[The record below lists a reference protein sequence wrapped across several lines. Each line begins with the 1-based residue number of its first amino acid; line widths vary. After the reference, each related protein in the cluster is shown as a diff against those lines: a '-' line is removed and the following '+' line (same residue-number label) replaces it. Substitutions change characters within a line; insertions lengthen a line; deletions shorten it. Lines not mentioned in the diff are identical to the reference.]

1 MAPPSVRFGVAVGAF
16 SGAVPGRDELIQFAR
31 KAEAVGFD
39 SVQAGDHIQWHA
51 PILETTTLLATFAAV
66 TERVRIASD
75 VIVLPLRDP
84 VWMAKTIA
92 SLDVLCGGRVI
103 FGIGVGGDYPP
114 EYAAVRVPIEE
125 RGSRANES
133 LEIIKGLWAHERF
146 SYDGRHFTLRD
157 VAIAPRPVQPAIPI
171 WVGGGSEAALRRAA
185 RYGDGWIAAFA
196 SPRKF
201 GRLSA
206 DLRRF
211 LQGEGRRAQGFT
223 FGAFLFANVDEDAAR
238 AREVAARYV
247 ERVYRLDGARI
258 VERFGAV
265 GPVDACVARALAYVE
280 AGADYVV
287 LGPLADHRDWP
298 RQLDGYA
305 EVIAEV
311 RRRAGGR

>member
-1 MAPPSVRFGVAVGAF
+1 MAPPSVRFGVSLGAF
-16 SGAVPGRDELIQFAR
+16 PGAVPGRDELVQFAR

-92 SLDVLCGGRVI
+92 SLDVLSGGRVI

-133 LEIIKGLWAHERF
+133 LEIIRGLWTHERF
-146 SYDGRHFTLRD
+146 SYAGRHFTLRD
-157 VAIAPRPVQPAIPI
+157 VAIAPRPLQPSIPI

-211 LQGEGRRAQGFT
+211 LGEEGRRPEGFT
-223 FGAFLFANVDEDAAR
+223 LGAYLFANVDDDAAR
-238 AREVAARYV
+238 ARETAARYV

-258 VERFGAV
+258 VERFGAA
-265 GPVDACVARALAYVE
+265 GPVDACAERALAYVG

-287 LGPLADHRDWP
+287 LGPLSDHRDWP
-298 RQLDGYA
+298 RQLDGYG
-305 EVIAEV
+305 EVIERV
-311 RRRAGGR
+311 GRRAGGR